1 VTTGKPC
8 RPPPIWLWPAGTGL
22 ADPRSCRRHLTEE
35 ERAALAPFD
44 AESAARSA
52 EFAAQYDEWWLGLI
66 NSDPACWSWPL
77 RKELHQ
83 AVHAWNL
90 HHQEGDHHAMSLKED
105 FENLI
110 PDVEKHLRDFID
122 GHSAVIERGFKLIE
136 MADADPLMQTVEA
149 AAGLT
154 PGARAAIAEAIAK
167 LDVEFQR
174 VAAEATENGRQAER
188 NAQAA
193 AQPPAEPEAPAE

>member
-1 VTTGKPC
+1 
-8 RPPPIWLWPAGTGL
+8 
-22 ADPRSCRRHLTEE
+22 
-35 ERAALAPFD
+35 
-44 AESAARSA
+44 
-52 EFAAQYDEWWLGLI
+52 
-66 NSDPACWSWPL
+66 
-77 RKELHQ
+77 
-83 AVHAWNL
+83 
-90 HHQEGDHHAMSLKED
+90 MSLKED

-167 LDVEFQR
+167 LDAEFQR

-193 AQPPAEPEAPAE
+193 AQAEAPAEPVAEPPAE